1 MDKSWSE
8 NNKEIQKLLTKEATF
23 KEAIQ
28 KLLAFREEM
37 FEQITQIVS
46 GYPDEAF
53 AKMPFAGADGYHSKT
68 LAYSIWHISG
78 LKIWLPMR

>member
-37 FEQITQIVS
+37 FEEIRHIVS
-46 GYPDEAF
+46 G
-53 AKMPFAGADGYHSKT
+53 
-68 LAYSIWHISG
+68 
-78 LKIWLPMR
+78 

>member
-23 KEAIQ
+23 IDAIQ

-53 AKMPFAGADGYHSKT
+53 AKTPFAGLSG
-68 LAYSIWHISG
+68 IFSG
-78 LKIWLPMR
+78 LKI